1 MIPPPYSYMPY
12 PDWRHM
18 GSYVYTYSKR
28 WPTATMVLHNYR
40 RGYGLGYD
48 SVSDDYKL
56 VLIDDTLELGDISIV
71 YSMKRNYWEWSR
83 IPLDLF
89 MLEAR
94 GSFVEGF
101 LNWGSGRNIVAFALD
116 TEEFCQVPLPN
127 GIKGLALMNVG
138 VLGGC
143 LMMTHANISESKR
156 NVWVMKDYMVKDSW
170 SKLYVLPSVPIKVI
184 DQISSE

>member
-1 MIPPPYSYMPY
+1 
-12 PDWRHM
+12 M